1 MEEEKTLEE
10 KAEVA
15 EQVAEPVSEEEADP
29 TPELPGAEVSS
40 EVETT
45 KVQELAEQVKAC
57 VVETRSCEDLGT
69 KFDTV
74 ATELGIGVDDL
85 INQVFE
91 IIARKEG

>member
-1 MEEEKTLEE
+1 MEEEKTQE
-10 KAEVA
+10 
-15 EQVAEPVSEEEADP
+15 EQVTEVSEVPEA
-29 TPELPGAEVSS
+29 
-40 EVETT
+40 ETKT
-45 KVQELAEQVKAC
+45 VQEQLAEQVKAC

-91 IIARKEG
+91 IIAHKEG